1 MLKEYIICLCF
12 GLNHCEEVT
21 KEIAKRNNA
30 VDWLVEPVFAP
41 PVHDISYG
49 PIVQQIAYRG
59 KIVIEEM

>member
-1 MLKEYIICLCF
+1 MLKEYVLCLCF
-12 GLNHCEEVT
+12 GFERCKTQTE
-21 KEIAKRNNA
+21 EIAKRNNA

-41 PVHDISYG
+41 PVHGISYG